1 MSEDSWRYTEVNG
14 EKTTIT

>member
-1 MSEDSWRYTEVNG
+1 MSEDSWHYTEVNG